1 MVRCSGERYIR
12 IRGQTFGVVGMA
24 SSIDGNSLA
33 QAFISARELDASQ
46 GEQLSAF
53 ATPAG
58 AAGPAAPPATHFLQE
73 TPTRGGGPPHPQN
86 NPNGVRPPGL
96 PFATSLTGPV
106 LGLNISKTP

>member
-58 AAGPAAPPATHFLQE
+58 AAGEAAPPAAHSTRRRE
-73 TPTRGGGPPHPQN
+73 RRGGGHPPPIIPQLSS
-86 NPNGVRPPGL
+86 GPPRRL
-96 PFATSLTGPV
+96 FPPR
-106 LGLNISKTP
+106 